1 MSDNQSPTRIG
12 DMFRNPVKAIRDL
25 PAHAWN
31 FARSAQPIYLAL
43 FLMAGFAVWD
53 ARTPVTMITPFQVP
67 SDTLP
72 FTGAIVADAVQDALQ
87 SIRNEIEEERQDV
100 SLRSSETGLPDLRN
114 VLMPTLWRVQAP
126 PRFAVEVKGVSYE
139 RILSLARGTL
149 GTENTISGDVVM
161 TGKKFVLI
169 ARAPEGGPW
178 ESSAQ
183 SLSADGLKQA
193 SRELAEKILMTQD
206 PTLAGVALLK
216 HGQIDEGLE
225 ELTRARNL
233 RPADPRSKLNLCVG
247 FASSRRYDDAI
258 ACYNHVLQTG
268 PDSAYDIK
276 ERLAQAYYLSGL
288 RKDAIGLYEEL
299 VYRDGYRKALLGL
312 GEAKDD
318 MGDPETAVKA
328 YDRFLATESEDRNKA
343 IAHVKKGLA
352 LSHLHRHQEALDQYR
367 EALRFAPRDV
377 LILVHEGLEQADATD
392 LDSGI
397 AQLKS
402 VVDENQNS
410 DSLPFARVQL
420 GVLLEKNGDW
430 RGAIE
435 QYELAAHAQPNYV
448 EAHLKLA
455 KALVHENEAT
465 RALGEYGE
473 AAKLSPSHLERANS
487 EIFANQWL
495 ANDLRT
501 LGNYG
506 AAASA
511 YRKAIQLKSNDSAAH
526 CHLSLILTMQGQ
538 LPEAIREYRAALVPA
553 KIQALND
560 EYCLST
566 VDHQLDQAVASPGPG
581 HARAVAEL
589 RRVRQEIHGNA
600 KEAVLATADNPQ
612 RRPI

>member
-12 DMFRNPVKAIRDL
+12 DMLRNPGRAIHDL
-25 PAHAWN
+25 SAHVWN
-31 FARSAQPIYLAL
+31 FAKSAQPIYLAL
-43 FLMAGFAVWD
+43 FLMAGFAVWE

-114 VLMPTLWRVQAP
+114 MLVPTLWRVQAP
-126 PRFAVEVKGVSYE
+126 PRFAVEVEGVSYE
-139 RILSLARGTL
+139 RVLTLARGTL
-149 GTENTISGDVVM
+149 GTETTISGDVVM
-161 TGKKFVLI
+161 EGKKFVLI

-183 SLSADGLKQA
+183 PLSADGLKQA

-216 HGQIDEGLE
+216 HGQIDQGLE

-258 ACYNHVLQTG
+258 ECYQHMLQANS
-268 PDSAYDIK
+268 DSPYDIK
-276 ERLAQAYYLSGL
+276 ERLAQAYYLNGL
-288 RKDAIGLYEEL
+288 RDDAIRLYEEL

-318 MGDPETAVKA
+318 MGDPRSAVKV
-328 YDRFLATESEDRNKA
+328 YDRFLASESQDRNKA

-352 LSHLHRHQEALDQYR
+352 LAHLRKHGEALDEYR
-367 EALRFAPRDV
+367 EALKYAPRDV
-377 LILVHEGLEQADATD
+377 LIRVHEGLERADASD
-392 LDSGI
+392 LEAGV

-402 VVDENQNS
+402 VVEENQNS
-410 DSLPFARVQL
+410 DSLPFARIQL
-420 GVLLEKNGDW
+420 GVLLEKSGDW
-430 RGAIE
+430 QGAIE
-435 QYELAAHAQPNYV
+435 QYEMAAKAQANYV
-448 EAHLKLA
+448 EAHMKLA
-455 KALVHENEAT
+455 KALAHENEGT
-465 RALGEYGE
+465 RALREYGE
-473 AAKLSPSHLERANS
+473 AAKLSGSHLERVNS

-495 ANDLRT
+495 ANDLGA
-501 LGNYG
+501 LHNYAG
-506 AAASA
+506 AESA
-511 YRKAIQLKSNDSAAH
+511 YRKAIHLKSDDSAAH
-526 CHLSLILTMQGQ
+526 CQLSLILTRQGR
-538 LPEAIREYRAALVPA
+538 LSEAVQEYRAALKPS
-553 KIQALND
+553 KIQVLND
-560 EYCLST
+560 GYCLSIA
-566 VDHQLDQAVASPGPG
+566 DLQIDQAVASPGPG
-581 HARAVAEL
+581 HARALAEL